1 MEDRTLFDV
10 PGIELDAEMAQ
21 RILDHGNQYSQQTAE
36 LALFIRRYRTSF
48 RDHLLS
54 HGLIQSSLSGVEG
67 FDLAAVDGGSAQE
80 PHGGGTLVA
89 ATAYK
94 SSMNAEM
101 QRGATEVV
109 LLPNNTELES
119 LATLLRMHLELS
131 LLAPDKLDADF
142 LVILDHSFWGVMQG
156 VSRALATYK
165 SQRQRLL
172 QANQDLDTNVT
183 QQAWHKLF
191 RECLSMDGSFLRM
204 MRNKRVISLSK
215 KGVSQYLVQLLVGT
229 LVQRD
234 PQAQLS
240 ASVINDRAILR
251 HILLPG
257 EYITPRSL
265 FRTEQAESSIR
276 TWNRSRFAT
285 GFDEAMGDGP
295 DPFEARIPVFDE
307 YGLPR
312 DNDVELEERRL
323 YVTYYRPTQRS
334 RVYRIEFH
342 ERMLANKNA
351 PPDFSGQGER
361 FQRMLAAVRQSL
373 SPDTMEPLC
382 QVLAD
387 IRAKNA
393 VSSAISMLPERTF
406 YQLRQMYQ
414 DDPEML
420 DIVDT
425 LTAEERT

>member
-1 MEDRTLFDV
+1 MEDRTLLDV

-21 RILDHGNQYSQQTAE
+21 RILDHGNRYSQQTAE
-36 LALFIRRYRTSF
+36 LAIFIRRYQASF
-48 RDHLLS
+48 RTYLLS
-54 HGLIQSSLSGVEG
+54 QDLIHTSLPSTEG
-67 FDLAAVDGGSAQE
+67 FDLAAVDGSSAHE

-94 SSMNAEM
+94 SSVNNEV
-101 QRGATEVV
+101 QRGAAEVI
-109 LLPNNTELES
+109 LLPNDTELES
-119 LATLLRMHLELS
+119 FLTLLRMHLELS

-172 QANQDLDTNVT
+172 QANLDPDVDVT
-183 QQAWHKLF
+183 HQAWKKLF
-191 RECLSMDGSFLRM
+191 QECLGLNGSFLRM
-204 MRNKRVISLSK
+204 IRNKQVISLSK
-215 KGVSQYLVQLLVGT
+215 KGVSQYIVQLLTGT
-229 LVQRD
+229 LLLSD
-234 PQAQLS
+234 SQAQMF
-240 ASVINDRAILR
+240 ASVLNDRALLR

-257 EYITPRSL
+257 EYLTPRSL

-295 DPFEARIPVFDE
+295 DPFEARAPVFDE

-312 DNDVELEERRL
+312 DDDVELEGRRL

-342 ERMLANKNA
+342 EQMLANKNG
-351 PPDFSGQGER
+351 PPNVFGQGER

-393 VSSAISMLPERTF
+393 VSSAISLLPERTF
-406 YQLRQMYQ
+406 YQLRQLYR
-414 DDPEML
+414 DDLEML